1 MGPRRV
7 DSAPLKLP
15 PVNRDHD
22 PLMCDRGVF
31 ALFQGAN
38 GAQVEVSI
46 LCELIAGHEGDHFAE
61 GAGGWVDDDISVVN
75 WPGGS

>member
-1 MGPRRV
+1 
-7 DSAPLKLP
+7 
-15 PVNRDHD
+15 
-22 PLMCDRGVF
+22 MCDRGVF